1 MTKIKKRS
9 VFIICLFVLIN
20 GFVYAN
26 KTLWKD
32 HSFQQLDK
40 EQFRRLEEGKEDP
53 LFISKLI
60 IEKANNR
67 PSIYLINAYTVSG
80 IVNKNKGFYVTALDN
95 YLKASKISLELKDE
109 GRYSAS
115 LNNIGI
121 IYVLQENYSKAIYY
135 FNKSLEIEAGRKDPL
150 QKSIRYFNLGD
161 CYKELGK
168 YNEAIGFYT
177 NSLLIENK
185 LKNKVGII
193 YAQLGLAEVYLS
205 IKRIADAEQALSEV
219 EKMKGA
225 FDSES
230 KVLFLRMNGMLSK
243 KKLQFDAAEKFFMEA
258 KDLSERNE
266 LINEQ
271 VKVTQNLSELFE
283 LKKDYKKALKY
294 SKEFLNLN
302 NTLKSNHIKN
312 QLEEMIYQ
320 QEIQQKE
327 LEIKYLKE
335 QQELAKKNEKA
346 VRKLRQFDIKIAIF
360 SVLSMLAFVGIVVFG
375 LRKMIRINKENDK

>member
-1 MTKIKKRS
+1 MTKEKKRS

-20 GFVYAN
+20 GFVFAN
-26 KTLWKD
+26 KSMWKD
-32 HSFQQLDK
+32 ESFQQLDK

-135 FNKSLEIEAGRKDPL
+135 FNKSLEIEEGRKDPL

-205 IKRIADAEQALSEV
+205 TKRIADAEQALAEI
-219 EKMKGA
+219 EKMKDA

-230 KVLFLRMNGMLSK
+230 KVLFLRMKGKLSK
-243 KKLQFDAAEKFFMEA
+243 KKLEFEAAEKFFMEA

-327 LEIKYLKE
+327 LEIIYLKE
-335 QQELAKKNEKA
+335 QKELAKKNENA

>member
-1 MTKIKKRS
+1 MIKEKYHS
-9 VFIICLFVLIN
+9 VFILCLFVFLN
-20 GFVYAN
+20 GLVFAN
-26 KTLWKD
+26 KDLWKD
-32 HSFQQLDK
+32 QSFQQLDK
-40 EQFRRLEEGKEDP
+40 EQFRRLEGGKEDP

-121 IYVLQENYSKAIYY
+121 IYVLQENYKKAIYY
-135 FNKSLEIEAGRKDPL
+135 FNKSLEIEENRKDPL

-161 CYKELGK
+161 CYKELSK

-185 LKNKVGII
+185 LKNEVGII

-205 IKRIADAEQALSEV
+205 TKRIADAEQALSEI
-219 EKMKGA
+219 EKMKDA
-225 FDSES
+225 FDNES
-230 KVLFLRMNGMLSK
+230 KVLFLRLKGKLSK
-243 KKLQFDAAEKFFMEA
+243 KKLQFDAAEEFFMEA

-327 LEIKYLKE
+327 LEITYLKE
-335 QQELAKKNEKA
+335 QKELAKKNENA

-360 SVLSMLAFVGIVVFG
+360 SVLSMLSFVGIVVFG
-375 LRKMIRINKENDK
+375 LRKMIRINKAKD

>member
-1 MTKIKKRS
+1 MTKEKKRS

-20 GFVYAN
+20 GFVFAN
-26 KTLWKD
+26 KSMWKD
-32 HSFQQLDK
+32 ESFQQLDK

-121 IYVLQENYSKAIYY
+121 IYVLQENYKKAIYY
-135 FNKSLEIEAGRKDPL
+135 FNKSLEIEENRKDPL

-161 CYKELGK
+161 CYKELSK

-185 LKNKVGII
+185 LKNEVGII

-205 IKRIADAEQALSEV
+205 TKRIADAEQALSEI
-219 EKMKGA
+219 EKMKDA
-225 FDSES
+225 FDNES
-230 KVLFLRMNGMLSK
+230 KVLFLRLKGKLSK
-243 KKLQFDAAEKFFMEA
+243 KKLQFDAAEEFFMEA

-327 LEIKYLKE
+327 LEITYLKE
-335 QQELAKKNEKA
+335 QKELAKKNENA

-360 SVLSMLAFVGIVVFG
+360 SVLSMLSFVGIVVFG
-375 LRKMIRINKENDK
+375 LRKMIRINKAKD

>member
-1 MTKIKKRS
+1 MIKEKYHS
-9 VFIICLFVLIN
+9 VFILCLFVFLN
-20 GFVYAN
+20 GLVFAN
-26 KTLWKD
+26 KDLWKD
-32 HSFQQLDK
+32 QSFQQLDK
-40 EQFRRLEEGKEDP
+40 EQFRRLEGGKEDP
-53 LFISKLI
+53 LFICKLI

-121 IYVLQENYSKAIYY
+121 IYVLQENYKKAIYY
-135 FNKSLEIEAGRKDPL
+135 FNKSLEIEENRKDPL

-161 CYKELGK
+161 CYKELSK

-185 LKNKVGII
+185 LKNEVGII

-205 IKRIADAEQALSEV
+205 TKRIADAEQALSEI
-219 EKMKGA
+219 EKMKDA
-225 FDSES
+225 FDNES
-230 KVLFLRMNGMLSK
+230 KVLFLRLKGKLSK
-243 KKLQFDAAEKFFMEA
+243 KKLQFDAAEEFFMEA

-327 LEIKYLKE
+327 LEITYLKE
-335 QQELAKKNEKA
+335 QKELAKKNENA

-375 LRKMIRINKENDK
+375 LRKMIRINKENEK

>member
-1 MTKIKKRS
+1 MTKEKKRS

-20 GFVYAN
+20 GFVFAN
-26 KTLWKD
+26 KSMWKD
-32 HSFQQLDK
+32 ESFQQLDK

-135 FNKSLEIEAGRKDPL
+135 FNKSLEIEEDRKDPL

-161 CYKELGK
+161 CYKELSK

-185 LKNKVGII
+185 LKNEVGII

-205 IKRIADAEQALSEV
+205 TKRIADAEQALSEI
-219 EKMKGA
+219 EKMQEA
-225 FDSES
+225 FDNES
-230 KVLFLRMNGMLSK
+230 KVLFLRLKGKLSK
-243 KKLQFDAAEKFFMEA
+243 KKLQFDAAENFFMEA

-335 QQELAKKNEKA
+335 QKVLAIKNENA

-360 SVLSMLAFVGIVVFG
+360 SVLSMLSFVGIVVFG
-375 LRKMIRINKENDK
+375 LRKMIRINKENEK

>member
-1 MTKIKKRS
+1 MHKLKRLS
-9 VFIICLFVLIN
+9 FTLFCLFVLSI
-20 GFVYAN
+20 GQLFAN
-26 KTLWKD
+26 KALWKD
-32 HSFQQLDK
+32 LSFKQLDK
-40 EQFRRLEEGKEDP
+40 EQFSRLESGKEDP

-60 IEKANNR
+60 IEKSNKK
-67 PSIYLINAYTVSG
+67 PSIYLINAYTVCG
-80 IVNKNKGFYVTALDN
+80 IINKNKGFYVTALDN
-95 YLKASKISLELKDE
+95 YLKASKISLELKDQ
-109 GRYSAS
+109 GRYSAA

-121 IYVLQENYSKAIYY
+121 IYILQENYSKAIYY
-135 FNKSLEIEAGRKDPL
+135 FNKSLEIEEKRKDPL

-205 IKRIADAEQALSEV
+205 TKRIADAEQALLEI
-219 EKMKGA
+219 EKMNDA
-225 FDSES
+225 FDVES
-230 KVLFLRMNGMLSK
+230 KVLFLRMNGMLLK
-243 KKLQFDAAEKFFMEA
+243 KKNQFELAETFFIQA
-258 KDLSERNE
+258 KDISESND
-266 LINEQ
+266 LVNEQ
-271 VKVTQNLSELFE
+271 VKIAQNLSELFE
-283 LKKDYKKALKY
+283 LKGDYKKALY
-294 SKEFLNLN
+294 HSKKFLNLN

-335 QQELAKKNEKA
+335 QQELAKNNEKA
-346 VRKLRQFDIKIAIF
+346 VRKLRQFDIKIAVF
-360 SVLSMLAFVGIVVFG
+360 SVLSMLSFVGIVVFG
-375 LRKMIRINKENDK
+375 LRRMIRINKENDK

>member
-1 MTKIKKRS
+1 MTKEKKRS

-20 GFVYAN
+20 GFVFAN
-26 KTLWKD
+26 KSMWKD
-32 HSFQQLDK
+32 ESFQQLDK
-40 EQFRRLEEGKEDP
+40 EQFRRLEKGKEDP

-135 FNKSLEIEAGRKDPL
+135 FNKSLEIEEGRKDPL

-161 CYKELGK
+161 CYKELSK

-205 IKRIADAEQALSEV
+205 TKRIADAEQALAEI
-219 EKMKGA
+219 EKMKDA

-230 KVLFLRMNGMLSK
+230 KVLFLRMKGKLSK
-243 KKLQFDAAEKFFMEA
+243 KKLEFEAAEKFFMEA

-327 LEIKYLKE
+327 LEITYLKD
-335 QQELAKKNEKA
+335 QKELAKKNENA

>member
-1 MTKIKKRS
+1 M
-9 VFIICLFVLIN
+9 
-20 GFVYAN
+20 
-26 KTLWKD
+26 WKD
-32 HSFQQLDK
+32 ESFQQLDK

-135 FNKSLEIEAGRKDPL
+135 FNKSLEIEEDRKDPL

-161 CYKELGK
+161 CYKELSK

-185 LKNKVGII
+185 LKNEVGII

-205 IKRIADAEQALSEV
+205 TKRIADAEQALSEI
-219 EKMKGA
+219 EKMQEA
-225 FDSES
+225 FDNES
-230 KVLFLRMNGMLSK
+230 KVLFLRLKGKLSK
-243 KKLQFDAAEKFFMEA
+243 KKLQFDAAENFFMEA

-335 QQELAKKNEKA
+335 QKVLAIKNENA

-360 SVLSMLAFVGIVVFG
+360 SVLSMLSFVGIVVFG
-375 LRKMIRINKENDK
+375 LRKMIRINKENEK

>member
-1 MTKIKKRS
+1 MFKLKNRS
-9 VFIICLFVLIN
+9 VFIIFLFVLIN
-20 GFVYAN
+20 GFVFAN
-26 KTLWKD
+26 KSMWKD
-32 HSFQQLDK
+32 ESFQQLDK
-40 EQFRRLEEGKEDP
+40 EQFRRLEDGKEDP
-53 LFISKLI
+53 LFFSKLI

-80 IVNKNKGFYVTALDN
+80 IVNKNKGFYVIALDN
-95 YLKASKISLELKDE
+95 YLKASKISLELEDE

-135 FNKSLEIEAGRKDPL
+135 FNKSLEIEEGRKDPL

-205 IKRIADAEQALSEV
+205 TKRIADAEQALAEI
-219 EKMKGA
+219 EKMNDA
-225 FDSES
+225 FDKES
-230 KVLFLRMNGMLSK
+230 KVLFLRLKGKLSK
-243 KKLQFDAAEKFFMEA
+243 KKLQFEEAEKFFMEA

-327 LEIKYLKE
+327 LEITCLKE
-335 QQELAKKNEKA
+335 QKELAKKNENA

-375 LRKMIRINKENDK
+375 LRKMIRINKENEK

>member
-1 MTKIKKRS
+1 MTKEKKRS

-20 GFVYAN
+20 GFVFAN
-26 KTLWKD
+26 KSMWKD
-32 HSFQQLDK
+32 ESFQQLDK

-135 FNKSLEIEAGRKDPL
+135 FNKSLEIEQDRTDPL

-161 CYKELGK
+161 CYKELSK

-185 LKNKVGII
+185 LKNEVGII

-205 IKRIADAEQALSEV
+205 TKRIADAEQALSEI
-219 EKMKGA
+219 EKMQEA
-225 FDSES
+225 FDNES
-230 KVLFLRMNGMLSK
+230 KVLFLRLKGKLSK
-243 KKLQFDAAEKFFMEA
+243 KKLQFDAAENFFMEA

-335 QQELAKKNEKA
+335 QKVLAIKNENA

-360 SVLSMLAFVGIVVFG
+360 SVLSMLSFFGIVVFG
-375 LRKMIRINKENDK
+375 LRKMIRINKAKD

>member
-1 MTKIKKRS
+1 MTKEKKYS

-20 GFVYAN
+20 GFVFAN
-26 KTLWKD
+26 KTKWKD
-32 HSFQQLDK
+32 ESFQQLDK
-40 EQFRRLEEGKEDP
+40 EQFRRLEDGKEDP

-60 IEKANNR
+60 IEKANNH

-135 FNKSLEIEAGRKDPL
+135 FNKSLEIEEGRKDPL

-205 IKRIADAEQALSEV
+205 TKRIADAEQALSEV
-219 EKMKGA
+219 EKMNEA
-225 FDSES
+225 FNKES
-230 KVLFLRMNGMLSK
+230 KVLFLRMKGMLSK
-243 KKLQFDAAEKFFMEA
+243 KKLEFEAAEKFFMEA

-327 LEIKYLKE
+327 LEITYLKE
-335 QQELAKKNEKA
+335 QKELANKNENA

-360 SVLSMLAFVGIVVFG
+360 SVLSMLAFVGIVVYG
-375 LRKMIRINKENDK
+375 LRKMIRINKENEK

>member
-1 MTKIKKRS
+1 MTKEKKRS

-20 GFVYAN
+20 GFVFAN
-26 KTLWKD
+26 KSMWKD
-32 HSFQQLDK
+32 ESFQQLDK

-135 FNKSLEIEAGRKDPL
+135 FNKSLEIEEDRKDPL

-161 CYKELGK
+161 CYKELSK

-185 LKNKVGII
+185 LKNEVGII
-193 YAQLGLAEVYLS
+193 YAQLGLAEVYIS
-205 IKRIADAEQALSEV
+205 TKRIADAEQALSEI
-219 EKMKGA
+219 EKMQEA
-225 FDSES
+225 FDNES
-230 KVLFLRMNGMLSK
+230 KVLFLRLKGKLSK
-243 KKLQFDAAEKFFMEA
+243 KKLQFDAAENFFMEA

-335 QQELAKKNEKA
+335 QKVLAIKNENA

-360 SVLSMLAFVGIVVFG
+360 SVLSMLSFVGIVVFG
-375 LRKMIRINKENDK
+375 LRKMIRINKENEK

>member
-1 MTKIKKRS
+1 MTKEKKLS

-20 GFVYAN
+20 GFVFAN
-26 KTLWKD
+26 KSMWKD
-32 HSFQQLDK
+32 ESFQQLDK

-135 FNKSLEIEAGRKDPL
+135 FNKSLEIEEGRKDPL

-177 NSLLIENK
+177 NSLLIENN

-205 IKRIADAEQALSEV
+205 TKRIADAEQALAEI
-219 EKMKGA
+219 EKMKDA

-230 KVLFLRMNGMLSK
+230 KVLFLRMKGKLSK
-243 KKLQFDAAEKFFMEA
+243 KKLEFEAAEKFFMEA

-327 LEIKYLKE
+327 LEITYLKE
-335 QQELAKKNEKA
+335 QKELAKKNENA